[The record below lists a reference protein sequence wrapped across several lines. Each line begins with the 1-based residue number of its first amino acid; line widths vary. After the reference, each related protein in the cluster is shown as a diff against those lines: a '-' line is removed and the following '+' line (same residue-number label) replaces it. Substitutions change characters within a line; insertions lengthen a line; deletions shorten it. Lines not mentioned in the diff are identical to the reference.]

1 MDRKKAYRK
10 CLILS
15 GNVSIGYQAASLLEN
30 HECQTHVVHSDQEAY
45 DCIKMDHIDTVVADI
60 DAVDLGGLA
69 VLAFCHHHFPAI
81 TTYAI
86 AQTDDEYGKRMARDA
101 GGCDGYFYLIKGTL
115 QIDSRHG
122 MAAELAAEHPQDADH
137 SNRDHT

>member
-1 MDRKKAYRK
+1 MGRKMKASGK
-10 CLILS
+10 CLVLS

-30 HECQTHVVHSDQEAY
+30 HGWQTHVVHSDHEAY
-45 DCIKMDHIDTVVADI
+45 DCINADHIDAVVADI

-69 VLAFCHHHFPAI
+69 VLAFCHRRYPAI

-86 AQTDDEYGKRMARDA
+86 AQTENEYGKRMARDA

-115 QIDSRHG
+115 QIDPRHG
-122 MAAELAAEHPQDADH
+122 MAAELTDAHPQDANY
-137 SNRDHT
+137 S